1 MRGLVDAVFVL
12 LVIALAAAVV
22 TRLSARGRALLIAW
36 LVGLGMLAGAGVFLR
51 DGRVQPY
58 FLAAGV
64 LPTIVAIAFV
74 TSRAGAPVLAR
85 TSPATLVGLQ
95 SFRIVVELVLWALAV
110 QGRLSPLL
118 TFEGRNYDVLVGL
131 TALPMAWLCFARRA
145 WPPAAA
151 AVWNVAGIVILV
163 STVLH
168 FVLSAPAPFQRIHTA
183 PPTTIVATLPYIWL
197 PGFLVPLAWTLH
209 VASLRTLGGR
219 PPSPKEMP

>member
-12 LVIALAAAVV
+12 LVIALAAAVAR
-22 TRLSARGRALLIAW
+22 RLSARGRALLVGW
-36 LVGLGMLAGAGVFLR
+36 LVLLGVLAGAGVFLR

-58 FLAAGV
+58 FLAAG
-64 LPTIVAIAFV
+64 LLATIVGIGFV
-74 TSRAGAPVLAR
+74 TSPAGAAVLAR
-85 TSPATLVGLQ
+85 TSAATLLGLQ
-95 SFRIVVELVLWALAV
+95 SFRLVVELVLWALAL

-118 TFEGRNYDVLVGL
+118 TFEGRNFDVLVGL
-131 TALPMAWLCFARRA
+131 TALPMAWLCFARHA

-163 STVLH
+163 ATVLH
-168 FVLSAPAPFQRIHTA
+168 FVLSAPSPLQRIHTE

-209 VASLRTLGGR
+209 VASLRTPR
-219 PPSPKEMP
+219 ARRPSPKEMP